1 MKMLVGITTCNR
13 AVYPAALVRKEPPN
27 NATCH
32 AASRETW
39 IRDAK
44 DAGIDVKFFFGRGA
58 DREPLEDEVFLD
70 VDDSYDGLFEKV
82 AGICRW
88 ADEHEYDFVMK
99 IDIDSYV
106 SIKNLLASE
115 FREWDYTGRG
125 WGLGY
130 ILSRK
135 AAHIIGNQKERLSWA
150 EDSHA
155 LKTLFAYGDVGPEN
169 VIRLYGD
176 GRYVFLPNLPPN
188 EIPLYDKSFVVV
200 NPMTPDS
207 MRKLHQTGSIASLV
221 PFDLSKEDLWT
232 QDPERAHHCSVFNAF
247 TVRGEK
253 CPMTYDEW
261 VAMTPYDRQPY
272 SDWMELVHA
281 CIETKQLDTCPSFE
295 QWMGP
300 IADRK
305 KILNWASTIN
315 AAAIAKVKRTSEAF
329 SDKGYAIGNQEFT
342 VEGKQAYV
350 NKGNL
355 DEVSIIVTTF
365 LRDGYL
371 IPCLER
377 IQMYLPDAK
386 VIVVDDGIPSL
397 KKDGFANYM
406 PFDSGLSAKRNKA
419 VRIARTKYVLLGSDD
434 FDFGGLETRAGIEKL
449 VKLLDENP
457 DIDVAGGRV
466 NNARYEALLEYKK
479 GEYIREHCLIT
490 SSNKPTP
497 VDLTV
502 NYFLARTDV
511 IAKFPW
517 PDEMKIGGEHV
528 CFFLDLKLKG
538 RKVVFVPGVNINTFR
553 VRNGADPR
561 YESYRNRAHSLGHA
575 LMKKRYGIVDYIDMN
590 GEVS

>member
-1 MKMLVGITTCNR
+1 
-13 AVYPAALVRKEPPN
+13 
-27 NATCH
+27 
-32 AASRETW
+32 
-39 IRDAK
+39 
-44 DAGIDVKFFFGRGA
+44 
-58 DREPLEDEVFLD
+58 
-70 VDDSYDGLFEKV
+70 
-82 AGICRW
+82 
-88 ADEHEYDFVMK
+88 
-99 IDIDSYV
+99 
-106 SIKNLLASE
+106 
-115 FREWDYTGRG
+115 
-125 WGLGY
+125 
-130 ILSRK
+130 
-135 AAHIIGNQKERLSWA
+135 
-150 EDSHA
+150 
-155 LKTLFAYGDVGPEN
+155 
-169 VIRLYGD
+169 
-176 GRYVFLPNLPPN
+176 
-188 EIPLYDKSFVVV
+188 
-200 NPMTPDS
+200 
-207 MRKLHQTGSIASLV
+207 
-221 PFDLSKEDLWT
+221 
-232 QDPERAHHCSVFNAF
+232 
-247 TVRGEK
+247 
-253 CPMTYDEW
+253 
-261 VAMTPYDRQPY
+261 
-272 SDWMELVHA
+272 
-281 CIETKQLDTCPSFE
+281 
-295 QWMGP
+295 
-300 IADRK
+300 
-305 KILNWASTIN
+305 LNWASTIN